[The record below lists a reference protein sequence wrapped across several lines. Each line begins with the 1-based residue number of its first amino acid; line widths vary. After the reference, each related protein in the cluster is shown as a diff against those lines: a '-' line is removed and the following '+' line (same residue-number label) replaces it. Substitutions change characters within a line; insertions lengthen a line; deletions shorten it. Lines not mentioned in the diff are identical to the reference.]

1 MTLFALGPE
10 GTFSHEL
17 ACSVSTR
24 EEVRL
29 LPSIGLVCRAVEE
42 GKGDGIIPI
51 ENSEAGAVGP
61 AMDALL
67 RFHVF
72 IIAELYREV
81 HHCLAAFL
89 PPDKISVVYAHPQSS
104 EQCSEFL
111 DSLGIPIQFTG
122 SNAASAVELVR
133 NPMAAA
139 VVSEHIAALYNV
151 PIVRRNIE
159 NNTSNMTRFV
169 KISDRP
175 VNGET
180 PEKCS
185 IVVDPGE
192 DRPGLLYDLLS
203 VFARRNI
210 NLCRIESRPSRRGI
224 GSDVFFMDITA
235 NPGWQDALKEITGI
249 ADIKP
254 LGCYCRMEVPP

>member
-17 ACSVSTR
+17 ACIVSP
-24 EEVRL
+24 EDEVLL

-42 GKGDGIIPI
+42 GRGDGIIPI

-67 RFHVF
+67 RFRVF
-72 IIAELYREV
+72 INAEFYRQV

-89 PPDKISVVYAHPQSS
+89 PLENVSVVYAHPQSS

-111 DSLGIPIQFTG
+111 DTLGIAIQFTG

-133 NPMAAA
+133 NPKGAA

-151 PIVRRNIE
+151 PLIRKNIE
-159 NNTSNMTRFV
+159 NNPNNVTRFV
-169 KISDRP
+169 KISDKP
-175 VNGET
+175 VTSGI

-185 IVVDPGE
+185 IVIDPE
-192 DRPGLLYDLLS
+192 VDRPGLLYELLS
-203 VFARRNI
+203 VFARRDI

-224 GSDVFFMDITA
+224 GSYVFFMDITT
-235 NPGWQDALKEITGI
+235 NPGWQDALLEITSI
-249 ADIKP
+249 TKVKS
-254 LGCYCRMEVPP
+254 LGCYRRTEVPV

>member
-17 ACSVSTR
+17 ACLLGSPGDVG
-24 EEVRL
+24 L
-29 LPSIGLVCRAVEE
+29 LPSIGLVCKAVEQ
-42 GKGDGIIPI
+42 GRGDGIIPI

-67 RFHVF
+67 RYNVS
-72 IIAELYREV
+72 ITAEMYREV

-89 PPDKISVVYAHPQSS
+89 PLGKISVIFAHPQSA

-111 DSLGIPIQFTG
+111 DTTGIGIQFTV
-122 SNAASAVELVR
+122 SNAASALELAK
-133 NPMAAA
+133 NPEGAA
-139 VVSEHIAALYNV
+139 VVSEHVAVLYNL
-151 PIVRRNIE
+151 PLIRKQIE
-159 NNTSNMTRFV
+159 NNPNNITRFV
-169 KISDRP
+169 RIAAIP
-175 VNGET
+175 VTGGR

-185 IVVDPGE
+185 IVIDPEE

-210 NLCRIESRPSRRGI
+210 NLSRIESRPSRRGI
-224 GSDVFFMDITA
+224 GSYVFFMDIGTA
-235 NPGWQDALKEITGI
+235 PGWEEALRELSGIT
-249 ADIKP
+249 KVKQ
-254 LGCYCRMEVPP
+254 LGCYRRIEVPL

>member
-17 ACSVSTR
+17 ASLMSPGGKV
-24 EEVRL
+24 EL

-42 GKGDGIIPI
+42 RRGDGIIPI

-67 RFHVF
+67 RYRVS
-72 IIAELYREV
+72 INAEMYREV
-81 HHCLAAFL
+81 HHCLASFL
-89 PPDKISVVYAHPQSS
+89 PIEEISVVYAHPQSS

-111 DSLGIPIQFTG
+111 DALGIGIRFTG
-122 SNAASAVELVR
+122 SNAASAVELTG
-133 NPMAAA
+133 NPTGAA
-139 VVSEHIAALYNV
+139 VVSEHIAALYNL
-151 PIVRRNIE
+151 PIIRRNIE
-159 NNTSNMTRFV
+159 NNPNNVTRFV
-169 KISDRP
+169 RISGDP
-175 VNGET
+175 VTDEM

-185 IVVDPGE
+185 IVVDPEE

-210 NLCRIESRPSRRGI
+210 NLSRIESRPSRRGI
-224 GSDVFFMDITA
+224 GSYVFFMDITTA
-235 NPGWQDALKEITGI
+235 PGWQDALREITVI
-249 ADIKP
+249 TNVKP
-254 LGCYCRMEVPP
+254 LGCYRHLEVPP